1 MIPGR
6 FSCASGLRALTFSPR
21 PHLLVQVGT
30 RPSSSLSAVHR
41 GLRQSER
48 LDRKSYSAQRG
59 SSVTGDGDARPPR
72 TGRPRAGVN
81 GDRFEKIDFKIR
93 KGKKDIAEPPK
104 FKPQSRS
111 ARFNDPTNSFGKN
124 SLVYKLKSGQLRD
137 ELSALHNKD
146 LKAAQTDEDFWR
158 SSKRAPSSKSRSVP
172 PGRGTARPS
181 PSGSF
186 WDRRGRVGSRVRGE
200 TSSAGDFRDYRPASE
215 GARRPAMDGRG
226 DRTRDSA
233 GARSSGGDAPR
244 SRDYGAP
251 RSRDSE
257 APRSREA
264 DAPRRREYDTPR
276 SRDGDA
282 PRSRDYGAPR
292 SRNGDAPRSREYSA
306 PRSRDSETPRSR
318 EVDAPRRR
326 EYDAPRSPEYDG
338 ARSRDSEASRG
349 RGNGAPRSREYDS
362 PRRSNYDAT
371 RSREYGTPQSRDD
384 DAPRSRKYDAPRSS
398 GHDALRSR
406 EYDTPRSHERDAPRS
421 QSAEGYRTKDHQR
434 FGDDP
439 EPIVATIKYTT
450 AASQFLY
457 GKFVVEEALRASR
470 RKLYHLYIYG
480 GANRENV
487 GRDMAIERLAEKKG
501 VKVTTLGEQDQ
512 KLMAK
517 MSQGRPHN
525 GYILEASPIPQ
536 PPVTALGPLVTEESE
551 SGGVNSN
558 SFSIVLGHQTA
569 EDLAINGKDTTVH
582 ARGGQH
588 KPLVLLLDHVL
599 DPGNLGAILR
609 TASFLG
615 ASAVAISTKS
625 SATLSPVALKSS
637 AGASESIPLFAVD
650 SPVSF
655 LEGSKEAG
663 WKVYAAVAA
672 HSGSHHREHADVYS
686 VEEGDP
692 LASDPCILVVGSEG
706 DGLPRML
713 KAKADTEISIPNQS
727 DSLTVDSLNVSVAA
741 ALLCSAFMRGRNR
754 LAAQRR
760 PGGPV
765 KSEELGIWS

>member
-6 FSCASGLRALTFSPR
+6 YSYASGLRALTFSSR
-21 PHLLVQVGT
+21 PHLLVQVGA

-48 LDRKSYSAQRG
+48 LDRKSYSGRRG
-59 SSVTGDGDARPPR
+59 SFVTGDGDARPS
-72 TGRPRAGVN
+72 TAGRPRAGVD

-93 KGKKDIAEPPK
+93 KGKKDISEPPK
-104 FKPQSRS
+104 PKRQTRS
-111 ARFNDPTNSFGKN
+111 SRFNDPTNSFGKD

-146 LKAAQTDEDFWR
+146 VKAAQTDDDFWR
-158 SSKRAPSSKSRSVP
+158 TSKPAPTLKSRSAP
-172 PGRGTARPS
+172 PRRGTARPS
-181 PSGSF
+181 SSETPWGG
-186 WDRRGRVGSRVRGE
+186 RGRTGSRVRGE
-200 TSSAGDFRDYRPASE
+200 PPSEGDFRRSHRSASE
-215 GARRPAMDGRG
+215 GARRPAMGGRG
-226 DRTRDSA
+226 DRTWDSA
-233 GARSSGGDAPR
+233 GAHSRDGDAPRGRRYDAPRSRDDNAPR
-244 SRDYGAP
+244 SRDYGEP

-257 APRSREA
+257 GPRGRGDDALRSRK
-264 DAPRRREYDTPR
+264 YDTPR
-276 SRDGDA
+276 SPEYGG
-282 PRSRDYGAPR
+282 PHSRDL
-292 SRNGDAPRSREYSA
+292 
-306 PRSRDSETPRSR
+306 ETPRGR
-318 EVDAPRRR
+318 E
-326 EYDAPRSPEYDG
+326 
-338 ARSRDSEASRG
+338 DS
-349 RGNGAPRSREYDS
+349 APRSREYDS
-362 PRRSNYDAT
+362 PRRRDSEAPHRSNYDAT
-371 RSREYGTPQSRDD
+371 RSREYGTLHSRDD

-398 GHDALRSR
+398 EHDAPRSR
-406 EYDTPRSHERDAPRS
+406 EYDTPRSREYDTPRS
-421 QSAEGYRTKDHQR
+421 REHYVPRSRSAEGYRAEDYR
-434 FGDDP
+434 RSRDAP
-439 EPIVATIKYTT
+439 EPAMATIKYTT

-512 KLMAK
+512 KLMSK

-525 GYILEASPIPQ
+525 GYILEASPVPQ
-536 PPVTALGPLVTEESE
+536 PPVTALGPLVTDESE

-558 SFSIVLGHQTA
+558 SFNIVLGHQTA
-569 EDLAINGKDTTVH
+569 EDLAVNGNDTIVH
-582 ARGGQH
+582 ARSGQY

-615 ASAVAISTKS
+615 ASAVAVSTKS

-637 AGASESIPLFAVD
+637 AGASENIPLFAVD

-663 WKVYAAVAA
+663 WKVYAAVAS
-672 HSGSHHREHADVYS
+672 HSGSHHREHADIYS

-727 DSLTVDSLNVSVAA
+727 GSLTVDSLNVSVAT
-741 ALLCSAFMRGRNR
+741 ALLCSAFMRGRNQ

-760 PGGPV
+760 ASGPI